1 MSSQNRLYLTSAIVG
16 GLVLGGIAFAQQ
28 MDHSEH
34 DSMASTNSAAN
45 ESTAAF
51 MAVND
56 KMHMEMMI
64 EYSGNADVDFI
75 RGMIPHHQGAVEM
88 AKVVLSYGTD
98 PEVRKLA
105 EGIIAAQNAEIEWM
119 TAWLAAH
126 SN

>member
-1 MSSQNRLYLTSAIVG
+1 MPTINQIFLSSVIVG
-16 GLVLGGIAFAQQ
+16 GLVLGGIAVAQQ
-28 MDHSEH
+28 MDHSGH
-34 DSMASTNSAAN
+34 DTQSENSAEN
-45 ESTAAF
+45 PSTAEYV
-51 MAVND
+51 AVND

-88 AKVVLSYGTD
+88 AKVVLSYGSD

-105 EGIIAAQNAEIEWM
+105 EGIIAAQNAEIDWM